1 MSSIKSLFSPDNKT
15 KKTSSKT
22 SPSLF
27 YGLISTVKTLLSPTG
42 NGSNHHDMHN
52 NDYMDD
58 VKDDDVYNNDYMDD
72 VKDDDVYNNDNV
84 EQNIADNSEKSA
96 SSSSSSSSSSD
107 ADEESKSKGTISII
121 TRNNHYHN

>member
-42 NGSNHHDMHN
+42 NGSNHHDMHDVH
-52 NDYMDD
+52 DY
-58 VKDDDVYNNDYMDD
+58 DVYNNDYMDD

-84 EQNIADNSEKSA
+84 EQNIADNSEKLA
-96 SSSSSSSSSSD
+96 SSSSSSSSSD